1 MLQRLAVERGAI
13 LFDPE
18 RVAAPGWQLF
28 EPDDW
33 RVRAALVEHRGGRGS
48 IHFIE
53 DGARRW
59 ALRRYLR
66 GGLPAR
72 LVRERFV
79 FLGEE
84 RTRPFREL
92 RLLAQ
97 LRALGLPV
105 PAPVAAGYRR
115 DRLSYVAAILTEHL
129 PRTRSLAELLGAG
142 PVDDGHWAAIGRML
156 RRFHDAGVRHADLA
170 AGNILLDER
179 GGVWLVD
186 FDRGCLRRPG
196 HWREAV
202 LARLG
207 RSLAKI
213 AGPRGDWRSGFAIL
227 RATHDAPTG

>member
-13 LFDPE
+13 LFDPAQ
-18 RVAAPGWQLF
+18 VAAAGWQLF
-28 EPDDW
+28 EPEYW
-33 RVRAALVEHRGGRGS
+33 RSRAALSAHRGGRGS

-53 DGARRW
+53 DGAQRW

-66 GGLPAR
+66 GGLLAR

-92 RLLAQ
+92 RLLAR
-97 LRALGLPV
+97 LSELGLPV
-105 PAPVAAGYRR
+105 PAPVAAGFRR
-115 DRLSYVAAILTEHL
+115 DRFSYVAAILTERL
-129 PRTRSLAELLGAG
+129 PRTQSLAELLGAG
-142 PVDDGHWAAIGRML
+142 SVDDGHWAAIGRTL
-156 RRFHDAGVRHADLA
+156 RRFHDAGVQHADLA

-179 GGVWLVD
+179 GAVWLVD
-186 FDRGCLRRPG
+186 FDRGRLRRPG
-196 HWREAV
+196 LWREAV

-213 AGPRGDWRSGFAIL
+213 AGPRGDWRGGLAIL